1 MVRFLEAHHQDTKYA
16 KDTKPIGC
24 GLRLL
29 YVLANRI
36 CYPFEVTKGPKR
48 YIAGEKCQATV
59 PSCPAPIFPSMAELD
74 RTEEKPVLPQMA
86 SSAATNVLPEK
97 GDTVA

>member
-48 YIAGEKCQATV
+48 YIAWLKQ
-59 PSCPAPIFPSMAELD
+59 FPSRKMM
-74 RTEEKPVLPQMA
+74 PV
-86 SSAATNVLPEK
+86 
-97 GDTVA
+97 